1 MFYIN
6 YKLIIHMLPF
16 LFFTYLVR
24 YDDIS
29 PKQPTNQLSKSE
41 QWSTFA
47 STVDTGF
54 EDANDWIKK
63 TVKTR
68 LITITFWQDGAYY

>member
-1 MFYIN
+1 
-6 YKLIIHMLPF
+6 MLPF
-16 LFFTYLVR
+16 LFFTFLVR
-24 YDDIS
+24 YDDIY
-29 PKQPTNQLSKSE
+29 PKQPKNQLSWSE
-41 QWSTFA
+41 QWSKFA

-54 EDANDWIKK
+54 EDANDWIKN